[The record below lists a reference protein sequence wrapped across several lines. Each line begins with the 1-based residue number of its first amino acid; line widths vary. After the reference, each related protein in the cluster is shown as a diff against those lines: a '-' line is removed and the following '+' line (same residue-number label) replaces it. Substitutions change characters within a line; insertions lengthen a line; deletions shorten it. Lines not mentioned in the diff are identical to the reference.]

1 MTKAN
6 NKKKVSKV
14 LALGCAFALVISSF
28 AYFSDRVNTD
38 ALTVKADDNAIKI
51 EVKDPDPVDPV
62 IPTDPEDIGGSIEEI
77 WAGKNEI
84 DEKVMAPGDHAD
96 MSFVIENKGNSALD
110 VREKLVL
117 SSTEDMDLDNPEF
130 RLFLDA
136 TLDAVLGGYDGGA
149 VVVAEDIIDAR
160 HIQYTIAPYVLSGAK
175 EVVAGE
181 ETSNTCEYH
190 FVFDRYAS
198 NAFQGDVATIDYLVE
213 VKQHS
218 ANGPEGGWTEVATAS
233 LTLGG
238 QSMNVVP
245 ENN

>member
-38 ALTVKADDNAIKI
+38 ALTVKADDNAVHI
-51 EVKDPDPVDPV
+51 EVTDPEDIVT
-62 IPTDPEDIGGSIEEI
+62 PTDPEDIGGSIEEI

-84 DEKVMAPGDHAD
+84 DENPMAPGDHAD
-96 MSFVIENKGNSALD
+96 MSFDIENKGNSALD
-110 VREKLVL
+110 VRETIVL
-117 SSTEDMDLDNPEF
+117 SSTEDMDMTNPEF

-149 VVVAEDIIDAR
+149 VVVAEDVIDAR
-160 HIQYTIAPYVLSGAK
+160 HIKYTIAPYVLSGAK
-175 EVVAGE
+175 EVVPGAA
-181 ETSNTCEYH
+181 TSKTCEYH

-218 ANGPEGGWTEVATAS
+218 ANGPEGGWTEVASAS

-238 QSMNVVP
+238 QSLNVVP
-245 ENN
+245 QN